1 MKQFLIGCALLACI
15 SLAGCRPKNNQNV
28 TIVTG
33 EGVRYIFC
41 PYHTSLCKGFKVT
54 YTPTCRLVDI
64 SDPQKEGGESFHY
77 ALVPGGTET

>member
-33 EGVRYIFC
+33 EEIGRAHV
-41 PYHTSLCKGFKVT
+41 
-54 YTPTCRLVDI
+54 
-64 SDPQKEGGESFHY
+64 
-77 ALVPGGTET
+77 

>member
-33 EGVRYIFC
+33 EVSDTSSVRITPVYA
-41 PYHTSLCKGFKVT
+41 KGFKVT
-54 YTPTCRLVDI
+54 YTPT
-64 SDPQKEGGESFHY
+64 
-77 ALVPGGTET
+77 